1 MPFSRRKR
9 VVTEMVRPPRVNL
22 VGIVLGPRTAAESAV
37 AVLNL
42 RTREYQVL
50 MEDELVP
57 KPEAATADWDAALLD
72 YLWRCDPERVGIDG
86 PCTLPAALLG
96 RLPAEGTPD
105 YLARACDGEV
115 GRAAA
120 LVGAGAAVTARAIY
134 LRHRCAARH
143 IAVDEVS
150 ARAALLAFGV
160 EKPWLRGKR
169 GYQKNGAVLQRV
181 IRTLSLDG
189 TFTCVRGKLDTAAKV
204 DALACVLSIAAPP
217 EDTRWIGDPTEGQ
230 VRVPHRRYWQ

>member
-9 VVTEMVRPPRVNL
+9 VVTEAVRPPRVNL
-22 VGIVLGPRTAAESAV
+22 VGIVLAGRTSAKSSI

-50 MEDELVP
+50 MEDELLP
-57 KPEAATADWDAALLD
+57 KTEADSADWDSVLLD
-72 YLWRCDPERVGIDG
+72 YVSRCDPERVGIDG

-105 YLARACDGEV
+105 YLARACDAEV

-120 LVGAGAAVTARAIY
+120 LAGPAAAITARAIY
-134 LRHRCAARH
+134 LRHRCAARQ

-181 IRTLSLDG
+181 VRTLALDG
-189 TFTCVRGKLDTAAKV
+189 TFTCVRGKLDSAEKV
-204 DALACVLSIAAPP
+204 DALACVLSIATPP

>member
-1 MPFSRRKR
+1 MAFARRKR
-9 VVTEMVRPPRVNL
+9 VATEVVRPPRVNL
-22 VGIVLGPRTAAESAV
+22 VGIVLAGRQAAKSSI

-57 KPEAATADWDAALLD
+57 KSEAATADWDAALLD
-72 YLWRCDPERVGIDG
+72 YVSRCDPERVGIDG
-86 PCTLPAALLG
+86 PCSLPAALMG
-96 RLPAEGTPD
+96 RLPASGTPD
-105 YLARACDGEV
+105 YLARACDAEV

-120 LVGAGAAVTARAIY
+120 LVGPAAAITARAIY
-134 LRHRCAARH
+134 LRHRCAARQ

-181 IRTLSLDG
+181 VRTLALDG
-189 TFTCVRGKLDTAAKV
+189 TFTCVRGKLDTAEKV
-204 DALACVLSIAAPP
+204 DALACVLSIATPP